1 MALRFRCVPELRF
14 GDAGT
19 FTVMQVSDIQE
30 CGALHPRGV
39 RLLEAALDIEK
50 PDVVV
55 FTGDQ
60 LKGYSPALL
69 FGRAPRPLIRTTI
82 ENILAPLEA
91 RGVPFTVTFGNHD
104 HDAPMRG
111 EGQLRLYQGSALC
124 LAQDSPEGVPGFANH
139 VLPVLD
145 SKGERTALLLYMLD
159 SHKSK
164 GLGFRPME
172 PAQID
177 WYRRTREAY
186 AENGYVPS
194 MLFQHVPVEE
204 IIELF
209 REVPRGTKGA
219 LEGYRNY
226 AGKYFVLDEE
236 KAAGF
241 MGELPSSPDVNA
253 GLFEAALEKGEML
266 GMFFGHDHTNGFH
279 GDVRGI
285 TLGYAPGA
293 GYRTYGPG
301 RGRGVRIIRFNEN
314 NIRAFETYIATDE
327 ALLGPEEPLDLRTKI
342 LMDMQPSSFGELQN
356 KLRRAAPFLAAAVAV
371 RIGLGIWMKQSR
383 KRR

>member
-1 MALRFRCVPELRF
+1 MRFRE
-14 GDAGT
+14 DGT

-30 CGALHPRGV
+30 CGAPHPRGA
-39 RLLEAALDIEK
+39 RLLEAALDKEK
-50 PDVVV
+50 PDLVI

-60 LKGYSPALL
+60 LKGYSPAL
-69 FGRAPRPLIRTTI
+69 FFAPREKRMALFARTLDG
-82 ENILAPLEA
+82 ILAPLKA
-91 RGVPFTVTFGNHD
+91 RGVPFTFTFGNHD
-104 HDAPMRG
+104 HDVFVPR
-111 EGQLRLYQGSALC
+111 EEVVRHCQGSALC

-145 SKGERTALLLYMLD
+145 SKGERPALLLYMLD
-159 SHKSK
+159 SHKSR
-164 GLGFRPME
+164 GLGYAPLD

-177 WYRRTREAY
+177 WYRQTREAY
-186 AENGYVPS
+186 AESSDGYVPS

-253 GLFEAALEKGEML
+253 GLFEAAREKGEML

-301 RGRGVRIIRFNEN
+301 RNRGVRVIRLREN
-314 NIRAFETYIATDE
+314 NIRAFETCIATDE

-342 LMDMQPSSFGELQN
+342 LMDMQPSSFGEMQN
-356 KLRRAAPFLAAAVAV
+356 KLRRAARFIAAAAAV
-371 RIGLGIWMKQSR
+371 RIGLGVWK
-383 KRR
+383 KRAGRR